1 VGLRRGKAGAMTVT
15 APESN
20 LTPGPGQAP
29 AGRPASQPLAPGR
42 ADLWR
47 RWRGPVALVAVVL
60 LGGIVIALL
69 KPGAMITGYADPAG
83 TGPQGAH
90 ALADILAKRGT
101 TVVRVITPA
110 AASAAAAGAAAKA
123 GSGGVTLV
131 ITSPGLLT
139 AQQLARLAQVPG
151 DRVLVGPDRAA
162 LAALAPAVRLRG
174 AAPVRVLSPGCRLTA
189 ARLAGR
195 ADTGGL
201 RLALGAHHGAAALCY
216 PGHGSAS
223 LVRYSSAGRV
233 ITVLGTGNPLTNG
246 SLAREGNAALALNL
260 LGARSRV
267 VWLVPGLGLARAPAS
282 GQKSLTQLIPLPAYL
297 VVIQL
302 CIAVVLA
309 ALWRARRLGPLV
321 AERLPV
327 VVRASETVEGHARL
341 YQSRR
346 ARDRA
351 AAALRAATL
360 ARVRP
365 ALGLA
370 PDAGPGEIVQA
381 LSARS
386 GGAAARTEA
395 MLFGPAPG
403 DDAALVA
410 LADDLDALEREVR
423 TP

>member
-1 VGLRRGKAGAMTVT
+1 MTVA
-15 APESN
+15 APPSPPTPGPAAPPAPAARP
-20 LTPGPGQAP
+20 LTPGP
-29 AGRPASQPLAPGR
+29 

-47 RWRGPVALVAVVL
+47 RWRGPLALVAVIL

-69 KPGAMITGYADPAG
+69 QPGPMVTGYADPAG
-83 TGPQGAH
+83 TGATGTH

-101 TVVRVITPA
+101 TVVRVTTLA
-110 AASAAAAGAAAKA
+110 AAESAAARAGR
-123 GSGGVTLV
+123 GGATLV
-131 ITSPGLLT
+131 ITSPRLLT
-139 AQQLARLAQVPG
+139 ASQLARLARVPG

-174 AAPVRVLSPGCRLTA
+174 SAAVRVLAPGCRLTA

-195 ADTGGL
+195 ADLGGL
-201 RLALGAHHGAAALCY
+201 RLGLGAHDGAAALCY
-216 PGHGSAS
+216 RTHGSAS

-246 SLAREGNAALALNL
+246 SLARQGNAALALNL
-260 LGARSRV
+260 LGTRSRV
-267 VWLVPGLGLARAPAS
+267 IWLVPGLRLAG

-346 ARDRA
+346 ARDRS
-351 AAALRAATL
+351 AAALRAAML

-370 PDAGPGEIVQA
+370 PDAGPGEIVPA

-386 GGAAARTEA
+386 GGGAARIEA

-403 DDAALVA
+403 DDAALVV
-410 LADDLDALEREVR
+410 LAHDLDALEREVR